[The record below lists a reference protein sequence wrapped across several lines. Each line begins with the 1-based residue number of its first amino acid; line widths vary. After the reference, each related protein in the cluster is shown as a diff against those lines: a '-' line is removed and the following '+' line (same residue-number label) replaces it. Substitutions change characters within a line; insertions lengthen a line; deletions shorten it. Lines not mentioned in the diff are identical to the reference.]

1 MRCARRS
8 VRPFYSR
15 VFTMFA
21 SLRCPWIM
29 LHGAYF
35 LSRSPPHA
43 RHTTHQRTAAR
54 APLTR
59 VTGDLKSEVTHVNS
73 FMGMLYTIRVR
84 SRTGGRLEMDIVH
97 ELARGVPAH
106 EVLVRHP
113 VMPARLRLAWADF
126 RLACVP
132 LGLRAF
138 RVLHLQQ
145 RVRLCLVR

>member
-1 MRCARRS
+1 MAQ
-8 VRPFYSR
+8 
-15 VFTMFA
+15 T
-21 SLRCPWIM
+21 
-29 LHGAYF
+29 F
-35 LSRSPPHA
+35 LKWFQNLY
-43 RHTTHQRTAAR
+43 TR
-54 APLTR
+54 APLAR
-59 VTGDLKSEVTHVNS
+59 VTGDLKLNGTRKSEVTHSLTCLYRAIIRDRDPTPSS
-73 FMGMLYTIRVR
+73 FSVPPFQR
-84 SRTGGRLEMDIVH
+84 GRLEMDIVH

-113 VMPARLRLAWADF
+113 LTPARLRLAWADF